1 MKVNY
6 AVICFKEIDENL
18 IEVKH
23 KCLYEEKPSENCL
36 DDLMRE
42 LNEDV
47 EFNMV
52 GDDDYEMMV
61 LNYKEYPDMFE
72 SFDIPTEIED

>member
-1 MKVNY
+1 MKINY

-23 KCLYEEKPSENCL
+23 KCLYENKPSEERL

-42 LNEDV
+42 LNEDE
-47 EFNMV
+47 EFGMI
-52 GDDDYEMMV
+52 GDDDYEMVV
-61 LNYKEYPDMFE
+61 LDYNEHPEMFE